1 MLRPLRTAAVTL
13 AVLSV
18 AMAATTGATAQEDPV
33 LDHGENDGF
42 DTPLNILPPG
52 QGTHLNHE
60 EHTRYQADGSQP
72 ERNFDQIDLY
82 ESLVA
87 ASPDLTAEDLPSLFK
102 DASFGI
108 PEDEVTREYSPGGRS
123 GLTVRRDSYGVP
135 HVYGATREDTMFGAG
150 YVSAEDRLFMMDV
163 LRHLGRGRLT
173 ELLGASDANLA
184 MDRAQRKLA
193 DYTDEEL
200 QAMIDRVEK
209 LDPVLGPL
217 AKADLEAYVAG
228 VNARIDEANTNPDAR
243 PAVYDAL
250 QIPQIEAWQPIDTV
264 AVATLIGGD
273 FSPGG
278 GGQLVNA
285 AVLSGLMNEGYSYD
299 EARTILADLRFA
311 NDPEHPHATDT
322 PFPFLTGYDEPDPD
336 AVVVPDDPGAALQ
349 AAAAATLPTHIDGPN
364 GPMQLFGG
372 PASNALLVAP
382 ELSSTGQPLAV
393 FGPQVGYYSP
403 EILLEIAV
411 HGPGIQARG
420 AAFPGISLYVLLGR
434 GQDYAWSATT
444 AYGDHRD
451 IRAVELCDPEGGEPS
466 MDSTFYLDDGECV
479 EMYTRTDQWFAKPTA
494 IGIPDD
500 PTDDDAILVEMTT
513 ERTRHGIVQ
522 GRANV
527 DGVPHAFALQRS
539 SYNKEIDATLTFTR
553 LHDPQRIDGIADI
566 QQAFAEFF
574 SYSFNWHFIAPDGVG
589 FQLTGRYPIPPDG
602 VDLDL
607 PMNGNSEWDPVGILP
622 MEQVPHALNPDK
634 GFITNWNNKQAPQWR
649 ASDDVWT
656 FGPTHRVQLLTDG
669 VVAAR
674 DDDGKV
680 DLAELTQAMGIGA
693 TQDLYAYKLL
703 PLLLDVIGDAGEQR
717 VRDVVALLEDWHAG
731 GAHRRDLDGDGEY
744 EEQPPIA
751 VFDEWFPRLSEEIFR
766 PALGD
771 AFDAVP
777 ISLTEKAR
785 PGGSAYWGAWHGH
798 IHKDLRQVLG
808 RDVDGGFSRTYC
820 GGGDLSSCRQ
830 ILLDTLNASID
841 AMAAE
846 FGEDPATWDVDE
858 SAEQIQF
865 SALGLASQRPMHWQN
880 RPTFQQVLTYAAADT
895 GGEVAEDEDTL
906 PATGGGA
913 TAAVVGLGALLLAAR
928 LRHRVRA
935 AA

>member
-1 MLRPLRTAAVTL
+1 MLRPLRTAAITL
-13 AVLSV
+13 AALSV
-18 AMAATTGATAQEDPV
+18 AVTATTGATAQEDPV
-33 LDHGENDGF
+33 LAHGENDGF

-87 ASPDLTAEDLPSLFK
+87 ASPDLTAEDLPQLFK

-108 PEDEVTREYSPGGRS
+108 PGDEVTREYSPGDRS

-163 LRHLGRGRLT
+163 LRHLGRGMLS
-173 ELLGASDANLA
+173 ELLGASEANLQA
-184 MDRAQRKLA
+184 DRAQRKLA
-193 DYTDEEL
+193 DYTEEEL
-200 QAMIDRVEK
+200 QAMIDRVEA

-228 VNARIDEANTNPDAR
+228 VNAYIAEANSDPDQR
-243 PAVYDAL
+243 PAIYDAI
-250 QIPQIEAWQPIDTV
+250 QEGPIEEWKPTDTV

-285 AVLSGLMNEGYSYD
+285 AVLGELMGEGYSYD
-299 EARTILADLRFA
+299 EARTILADLRLA

-322 PFPFLTGYDEPDPD
+322 AFPFLTGYDDPDPD
-336 AVVVPDDPGAALQ
+336 AVVVPDDPDAALQ
-349 AAAAATLPTHIDGPN
+349 AAAAATLPSHVDGPF
-364 GPMQLFGG
+364 GPIPLAGG
-372 PASNALLVAP
+372 PASNALLVTP
-382 ELSSTGQPLAV
+382 ELSASGQPLAV
-393 FGPQVGYYSP
+393 FGPQVGYFSP

-434 GQDYAWSATT
+434 GEDYAWSATT

-466 MDSTFYLDDGECV
+466 MDSDYYLDDGECV
-479 EMYTRTDQWFAKPTA
+479 EMYTRTDTWLAKPTVA
-494 IGIPDD
+494 GIPD
-500 PTDDDAILVEMTT
+500 PSEDAVVVEMTT
-513 ERTRHGIVQ
+513 HRTRHGIVQ

-539 SYNKEIDATLTFTR
+539 SYHKEIDATLTYTK
-553 LHDPQRIDGIADI
+553 LHDPNEIGGIADI
-566 QQAFAEFF
+566 QQAFADFF

-607 PMNGNSEWDPVGILP
+607 PMNGDSGWDPVGILP
-622 MEQVPHALNPDK
+622 MGQVPHALNPDK
-634 GFITNWNNKQAPQWR
+634 GFVTNWNNKQAPQWR
-649 ASDDVWT
+649 AADDVWT

-669 VVAAR
+669 VVAAQ

-703 PLLLDVIGDAGEQR
+703 PLLLDVLGDAGDQR
-717 VRDVVALLEDWHAG
+717 VRDVVALLADWQAG

-751 VFDEWFPRLSEEIFR
+751 VFDEWFPRLSEAIFR
-766 PALGD
+766 PVIGD
-771 AFDAVP
+771 AFDAAP

-808 RDVDGGFSRTYC
+808 RPVEGAFSRSYC
-820 GGGDLSSCRQ
+820 GEGDLAACRQ

-841 AMAAE
+841 AME
-846 FGEDPATWDVDE
+846 SDFGQDPETWDVDE

-865 SALGLASQRPMHWQN
+865 SAIGLANQRPMHWQN
-880 RPTFQQVLTYAAADT
+880 RPTFQQVLTYAAAADT
-895 GGEVAEDEDTL
+895 GEDVAADEDTL
-906 PATGGGA
+906 PATGGGV
-913 TAAVVGLGALLLAAR
+913 TAAVVGIGALLLAAR
-928 LRHRVRA
+928 LRRDLRA
-935 AA
+935 AV